1 VRALQNIVVKQH
13 WESIAKELKEK
24 FRRDEGS
31 EGRITR

>member
-1 VRALQNIVVKQH
+1 VRSLQNILAKQH

-24 FRRDEGS
+24 CRRDEGS